1 MKVLSAKFVKSIVDI
16 SHIPQPPHP
25 EIAFAGRSNVGKSSL
40 INTLLNRKKL
50 ALTSSSPGKTRLI
63 NFFNVNDNLY
73 LVDLP
78 GYGFARVSKKE
89 RLSWKKM
96 IESYITGSA
105 QLKGIIHLIDC
116 KVGPT
121 PLDLEMI
128 EWMHLLQKPVLVV
141 ATKADK
147 ISKSKVRLFL
157 KAYAEKMGV
166 VDSSQIVPFSAVTK
180 QGKREIWQA
189 IDQLLRQGTP

>member
-1 MKVLSAKFVKSIVDI
+1 MKILSAEFVKSIVDI
-16 SHIPQPPHP
+16 HQIPEPRYP

-63 NFFNVNDNLY
+63 NFFNVNESLY

-78 GYGFARVSKKE
+78 GYGFARVSKAE
-89 RLSWKKM
+89 RKSWKRM

-105 QLKGIIHLIDC
+105 YLKGVIHLIDC

-121 PLDLEMI
+121 QLDLEMI
-128 EWMHLLQKPVLVV
+128 DWLQHLQKPVLIV

-147 ISKSKVRLFL
+147 ISKSKASYYL
-157 KAYAEKMGV
+157 KKYAQEMGL
-166 VDSSQIVPFSAVTK
+166 VDNSQLVPFSAVTK
-180 QGKREIWQA
+180 QGKKEIWKA
-189 IDQLLRQGTP
+189 IKYLLIKDNP

>member
-1 MKVLSAKFVKSIVDI
+1 MKILSAKFVKSIVDI
-16 SHIPQPPHP
+16 HQIPNPRYP

-63 NFFNVNDNLY
+63 NFFNVNDSLY

-78 GYGFARVSKKE
+78 GYGFAKVSKAE
-89 RLSWKKM
+89 RKNWQRM
-96 IESYITGSA
+96 IESYITGSTY
-105 QLKGIIHLIDC
+105 LNGIIHLIDC

-121 PLDLEMI
+121 QLDLEMI
-128 EWMHLLQKPVLVV
+128 DWLHHLQKPVLIV

-147 ISKSKVRLFL
+147 ISKSKVNHVL
-157 KAYAEKMGV
+157 KKYTQMMQF
-166 VDSSQIVPFSAVTK
+166 VDSSQIVPFSAITK
-180 QGKREIWQA
+180 QGKTEIWKA
-189 IDQLLRQGTP
+189 INYLIM

>member
-1 MKVLSAKFVKSIVDI
+1 MKILSAKFIKSIVDVNQ
-16 SHIPQPPHP
+16 IPEPRYP

-63 NFFNVNDNLY
+63 NFFDVNESLY

-78 GYGFARVSKKE
+78 GYGFAKVSKAE
-89 RLSWKKM
+89 RKNWKRM
-96 IESYITGSA
+96 IELYITGSA
-105 QLKGIIHLIDC
+105 HLKGIIHLIDC

-121 PLDLEMI
+121 QLDLEMI
-128 EWMHLLQKPVLVV
+128 DWLHHLQKPVLIV

-147 ISKSKVRLFL
+147 ISKSKVNYFL
-157 KAYAEKMGV
+157 KNYAHTLELA
-166 VDSSQIVPFSAVTK
+166 DSSQLVPFSAVTK
-180 QGKREIWQA
+180 QGKKEIWKA
-189 IDQLLRQGTP
+189 INDLVTKDKP

>member
-1 MKVLSAKFVKSIVDI
+1 MKILSAKFIKSIVDVNQV
-16 SHIPQPPHP
+16 PEPGYP

-63 NFFNVNDNLY
+63 NFFDVNESLY

-78 GYGFARVSKKE
+78 GYGFAKVSKTE
-89 RLSWKKM
+89 RKNWKRM
-96 IESYITGSA
+96 IELYITGSA
-105 QLKGIIHLIDC
+105 HLKGIIHLIDC

-121 PLDLEMI
+121 QLDLEMI
-128 EWMHLLQKPVLVV
+128 DWLHHLQKPVLIV

-147 ISKSKVRLFL
+147 ISKSKVNHFFSL
-157 KAYAEKMGV
+157 KLT
-166 VDSSQIVPFSAVTK
+166 AVSF
-180 QGKREIWQA
+180 W
-189 IDQLLRQGTP
+189 